1 MLHMDIPDNH
11 RDSFYDGTVHVITQQ
26 SRDEMSER
34 LKAKP
39 FILLI
44 SDGMQDHAS
53 MEQEIVFLINSKA
66 DRVTVDVICV
76 EHVEKADATG
86 IYNAPDLGRFRLR
99 NQRMIPTPIP
109 ESESESCVVSFG
121 GVGIVVI
128 GIGVGIVVT
137 GIGQRTKALIAVS
150 KSTHKVSSKH
160 SHVRMSILFRVDC
173 CTICIS
179 MYSIQACQ
187 LIQQWHST
195 LGLLQYA
202 QERDCE
208 TNWSNMTQLSQLSP
222 LMLSYNV
229 MLPIGNTPPP
239 LSVHQPMDSN

>member
-1 MLHMDIPDNH
+1 
-11 RDSFYDGTVHVITQQ
+11 
-26 SRDEMSER
+26 
-34 LKAKP
+34 
-39 FILLI
+39 
-44 SDGMQDHAS
+44 

-66 DRVTVDVICV
+66 DRATVDVICV

-109 ESESESCVVSFG
+109 ESESCVVSFG

-128 GIGVGIVVT
+128 GIGVGIVVIGIVVT

-150 KSTHKVSSKH
+150 KSTHKASSKH
-160 SHVRMSILFRVDC
+160 SHVRMAILFRVDC
-173 CTICIS
+173 CTICNS

-195 LGLLQYA
+195 FGMH
-202 QERDCE
+202 RKE
-208 TNWSNMTQLSQLSP
+208 TVRL
-222 LMLSYNV
+222 
-229 MLPIGNTPPP
+229 IG
-239 LSVHQPMDSN
+239 QI